1 MGFFPKVA
9 SFFTNLQGELEA
21 KQIQALNKKGKC
33 GWLAMKTISF
43 FKRRKRKE

>member
-21 KQIQALNKKGKC
+21 KQIQALDEKKNVDG
-33 GWLAMKTISF
+33 
-43 FKRRKRKE
+43 